1 MVIININIHITN
13 VQTSTIITYLYKHSN
28 NTYRDILFSRRGPF
42 TLSDDEAE
50 MMRQFLHCRNIF
62 IPVLRVNIFGKKEDA
77 ISITK
82 YQSLGIK
89 LKQLFIY

>member
-1 MVIININIHITN
+1 MVIINIHITN

-28 NTYRDILFSRRGPF
+28 NTYRDIVFSRRGPF

-62 IPVLRVNIFGKKEDA
+62 IPVLRVNIFSKKEDA
-77 ISITK
+77 IFSITK